1 MGIEAPLMTDSQ
13 GNVIDDF
20 YEMPNGCICCTVKYG
35 ILEAV
40 EMISFPHSIRSLKRI
55 SPLSSF

>member
-1 MGIEAPLMTDSQ
+1 MTDSL